1 GRAPEFKSGCPVCG
15 YAAMGAAPAGPD
27 RSASSGA
34 RASARSRGVP
44 VPRRRG
50 MPVLTSR
57 IALLVLSLLVV
68 GLVLYLVLHG

>member
-1 GRAPEFKSGCPVCG
+1 
-15 YAAMGAAPAGPD
+15 
-27 RSASSGA
+27 
-34 RASARSRGVP
+34 
-44 VPRRRG
+44 